1 MNRLFLASIISL
13 VCLDFVSAEETPKV
27 TEFKEKIAK
36 LRTQAAERQKQIE
49 LTFEQEA
56 AKCKKELLDAL
67 EMQRIEA
74 MKTDRLEDALNI
86 RQLMTEFATL
96 AVPLAPASQPEASEK
111 PQNPPTKTAKQ
122 NGRKPPEFYA
132 WKQGEKPTKMIHK
145 DVGICFLTNIHGLNQ
160 PNSEMAGV
168 YIGEDGFWY
177 LRGATHQN
185 TGFLSLQAASVR
197 YDSFYPLN
205 GKTETIDSDTKSK

>member
-1 MNRLFLASIISL
+1 MNRSFLASIIFL
-13 VCLDFVSAEETPKV
+13 LCLNFVSAEEMPKV

-67 EMQRIEA
+67 EAQRIEA

-111 PQNPPTKTAKQ
+111 PQNPPAKNAKQ
-122 NGRKPPEFYA
+122 NGRKLPEFYA

-145 DVGICFLTNIHGLNQ
+145 DVGICFLTHIHGINN
-160 PNSEMAGV
+160 PNSEWAGV
-168 YIGEDGFWY
+168 AIGDDGFWY
-177 LRGATHQN
+177 LDGATHQG
-185 TGFLSLQAASVR
+185 TGFLFLRAAAVR
-197 YDSFYPLN
+197 YDSFWPPSA
-205 GKTETIDSDTKSK
+205 KTGATNSEAEIK